1 MCVRLCLDVCLCV
14 YVKPQCSGNASLLK
28 VTFLDSG
35 GPVLAG
41 WGGDAPHASWGF
53 WEVRKESFPFT
64 SHPNITVG
72 ARTSRN
78 SGSVAV
84 PTVFIEAAVL
94 KVLTWFRSG
103 QQGAASPLGHFLP
116 LSTTLSQE
124 TTGAVGPAGVSVH
137 LQVSGVVLPPE
148 PGPSVSPSLDR
159 KQNCSRFCSHVVLG
173 SRRPPRTKENT
184 SKTKTLSV
192 KVPKRSTHAG
202 VPRTERLRDVPA
214 SCLSAVEP
222 DAFLLTN
229 NPNHRR
235 VCLLLL
241 SGGIGW
247 CVCVCARMCVRVRV
261 CVRSSAVTLSQ
272 QPSGIRD
279 SVAALDGCLGPS
291 LRAPQGPPRPV

>member
-1 MCVRLCLDVCLCV
+1 MCASVFGCVFVCVCEAPVFRECQPAEGNL
-14 YVKPQCSGNASLLK
+14 PGLGGSGASG
-28 VTFLDSG
+28 VG
-35 GPVLAG
+35 GV
-41 WGGDAPHASWGF
+41 APHASWGF

-72 ARTSRN
+72 ARTTRN

-84 PTVFIEAAVL
+84 PTVFSEAAVL
-94 KVLTWFRSG
+94 KVLTWVRSG

-148 PGPSVSPSLDR
+148 LGPSVSPSLDR

-222 DAFLLTN
+222 DAAQEVRCASLTTTQKTKEI
-229 NPNHRR
+229 
-235 VCLLLL
+235 
-241 SGGIGW
+241 S
-247 CVCVCARMCVRVRV
+247 
-261 CVRSSAVTLSQ
+261 
-272 QPSGIRD
+272 
-279 SVAALDGCLGPS
+279 LD
-291 LRAPQGPPRPV
+291 